1 MTACGLQHPRDEDGN
16 YPVISRRHRWAV
28 LKGRY
33 CKTGLRAGDD
43 LWECLCSSLYRDLL
57 IISAT
62 CPNSLQR
69 QTKSGHM
76 RPRALECYQAVQSAI
91 MQHWSPPAAARRE
104 KKCFSKAFLQPGLFD
119 TPFEENA
126 TNEKIWLLS
135 AMPLLVP
142 TTRRVRRQQTRL
154 SLHLLS
160 SDAPCVVN
168 KMEGH

>member
-1 MTACGLQHPRDEDGN
+1 M
-16 YPVISRRHRWAV
+16 

-43 LWECLCSSLYRDLL
+43 LWECLCSCLYRDLL

-104 KKCFSKAFLQPGLFD
+104 KSASANHFCSQACLD

-126 TNEKIWLLS
+126 TKEKIWILL
-135 AMPLLVP
+135 AMRLLVP

-154 SLHLLS
+154 LRVLS
-160 SDAPCVVN
+160 SDAPCAVN
-168 KMEGH
+168 KTEGH

>member
-1 MTACGLQHPRDEDGN
+1 M
-16 YPVISRRHRWAV
+16 

-33 CKTGLRAGDD
+33 YKTGLRAGDD
-43 LWECLCSSLYRDLL
+43 LWECLCSSLCRDLL

-91 MQHWSPPAAARRE
+91 LQHWSPPAAARCE
-104 KKCFSKAFLQPGLFD
+104 KSASAKQFCSQACLD
-119 TPFEENA
+119 TPFEENP
-126 TNEKIWLLS
+126 TKEKIWILL
-135 AMPLLVP
+135 AMRLLIP

-154 SLHLLS
+154 LHLLS
-160 SDAPCVVN
+160 SDAPCAVN
-168 KMEGH
+168 ETEGH